1 MAKDKQFEPLKGSEG
16 YDVWTS
22 RMENLAKRKGLGALM
37 HFGNDYANAMC
48 DGDVDRFNGT
58 DVDDETVNGEGELPT
73 MSTAR
78 KAKEVGFETP
88 RRQSKYGRKSFTTCR
103 TIASSDN
110 DRLYG
115 LIIENVSDP
124 IMLKLQRL
132 CKGDGLGALDH
143 IVRLYGLSSARSLKV
158 HNLKA
163 KINQL
168 KATDCEDFP
177 AYVEEIMQTQHS
189 LESMGKGV
197 EEDTIKTAIKLQ
209 APEACENIIDMLD
222 RTNFKGQVQEWAD
235 EILIHDE
242 GKRNKTEMQDDTS
255 KPYKTTR
262 IASQANSHA
271 ELCKVVCQLCNLMG
285 HSALTCPQ
293 YLEIMKRPKGLHC
306 NFCKEPGHMVR
317 DCPKAKYKDMM
328 RAEELKKA
336 HARVAKLTAINK
348 IEEMQDSNEDS
359 DQDSSGEDL
368 PTKGPIR
375 FSK

>member
-37 HFGNDYANAMC
+37 HFGNDYANAIC

-143 IVRLYGLSSARSLKV
+143 TVRLCGLSSARSLKV

-168 KATDCEDFP
+168 KATD
-177 AYVEEIMQTQHS
+177 
-189 LESMGKGV
+189 
-197 EEDTIKTAIKLQ
+197 
-209 APEACENIIDMLD
+209 
-222 RTNFKGQVQEWAD
+222 
-235 EILIHDE
+235 
-242 GKRNKTEMQDDTS
+242 
-255 KPYKTTR
+255 
-262 IASQANSHA
+262 
-271 ELCKVVCQLCNLMG
+271 
-285 HSALTCPQ
+285 
-293 YLEIMKRPKGLHC
+293 
-306 NFCKEPGHMVR
+306 
-317 DCPKAKYKDMM
+317 
-328 RAEELKKA
+328 
-336 HARVAKLTAINK
+336 
-348 IEEMQDSNEDS
+348 
-359 DQDSSGEDL
+359 
-368 PTKGPIR
+368 
-375 FSK
+375 